1 MFVCKCE
8 LHLYLLSDPRSLKE
22 KRMVI
27 RSLKDKV
34 RNRFPVAIAEVGDE
48 NIWNSAIIGIASVS
62 NTNREASSAIS
73 KIISFIEQN
82 PELEIA
88 ACHTEIV

>member
-1 MFVCKCE
+1 M
-8 LHLYLLSDPRSLKE
+8 HLYLLNDPRSLKE

-27 RSLKDKV
+27 RSLKDKI
-34 RNRFPVAIAEVGDE
+34 RNLFPVAVAEVGDE
-48 NIWNSAIIGIASVS
+48 NIWNSAVLGIASVS

-73 KIISFIEQN
+73 KIINFIEQN

-88 ACHTEIV
+88 ACRTEIV